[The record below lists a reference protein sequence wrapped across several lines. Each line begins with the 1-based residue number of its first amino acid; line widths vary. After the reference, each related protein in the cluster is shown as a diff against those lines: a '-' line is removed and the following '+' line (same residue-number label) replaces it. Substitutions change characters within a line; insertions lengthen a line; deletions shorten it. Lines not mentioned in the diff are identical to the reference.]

1 MESIL
6 ITDGGDT
13 VSRVLIGR
21 GVRADAAALIGG
33 NSYRRIAVFSQRTVD
48 EISSEVSRSLAAS
61 SGATVSV
68 QTLPDREEAKTIE
81 VAERSYRWLNDLGM
95 TRGDLIVAI
104 GGGSLTDAAGF
115 VAGTY
120 LRGVDAVFVPTT
132 LLGAVDAAIGGK
144 AALNL
149 DGKNLVGVFKHPDRV
164 IVDLEILEALP
175 AELLK
180 QGHAE
185 ALKAGF
191 IADANLVELYERG
204 TAAASI
210 DEIVRRAI
218 AVKAEVVSDDFRE
231 TGRRAILNF
240 GHTVGHAVETLSDL
254 SHGEAVAVGMV
265 AAAAASREELGFEGE
280 DRISAVVESVG
291 LPIRAPALD
300 GREVRAAM
308 QLDKKRD
315 ASGLRMV
322 LLEDFGRPVL
332 KSVDAATVT
341 VALEAIGLE

>member
-1 MESIL
+1 M
-6 ITDGGDT
+6 
-13 VSRVLIGR
+13 RYPARCPARWRRRR
-21 GVRADAAALIGG
+21 GQPCPVR
-33 NSYRRIAVFSQRTVD
+33 
-48 EISSEVSRSLAAS
+48 
-61 SGATVSV
+61 
-68 QTLPDREEAKTIE
+68 TLPDREEAKTIE
-81 VAERSYRWLNDLGM
+81 VAESSYRWLNDLGM
-95 TRGDLIVAI
+95 TRGDLIVGI
-104 GGGSLTDAAGF
+104 GGGSLTDVAGF

-120 LRGVDAVFVPTT
+120 LRGVDAVLVPTT

-149 DGKNLVGVFKHPDRV
+149 DGKNLIGVFKHPARV

-175 AELLK
+175 AELLR

-191 IADANLVELYERG
+191 IADAALVELYERG
-204 TAAASI
+204 DAAAPI

-218 AVKAEVVSDDFRE
+218 VVKAKVVSDDFRE

-265 AAAAASREELGFEGE
+265 AAAAASREVVGFEGAG
-280 DRISAVVESVG
+280 RISAIVESLG

-300 GREVRAAM
+300 GHEVRAAM

-315 ASGLRMV
+315 ENGLRMV

-332 KSVDAATVT
+332 KAVSAATVT
-341 VALEAIGLE
+341 IALESIGLE

>member
-1 MESIL
+1 
-6 ITDGGDT
+6 
-13 VSRVLIGR
+13 
-21 GVRADAAALIGG
+21 
-33 NSYRRIAVFSQRTVD
+33 
-48 EISSEVSRSLAAS
+48 
-61 SGATVSV
+61 
-68 QTLPDREEAKTIE
+68 
-81 VAERSYRWLNDLGM
+81 M